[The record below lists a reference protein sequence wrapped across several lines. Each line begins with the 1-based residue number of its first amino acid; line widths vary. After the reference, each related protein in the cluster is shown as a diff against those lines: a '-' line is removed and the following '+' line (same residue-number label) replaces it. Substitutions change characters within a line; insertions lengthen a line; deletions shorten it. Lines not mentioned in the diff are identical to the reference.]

1 MKTQMEELSKGGSRN
16 FQLLSTKS
24 RKANQKMKMHQM
36 KKENKKKK
44 ASRSLAARKRN
55 RLLQRNC
62 HGEQIVDR
70 E

>member
-1 MKTQMEELSKGGSRN
+1 
-16 FQLLSTKS
+16 
-24 RKANQKMKMHQM
+24 MKMNQM

-44 ASRSLAARKRN
+44 ASKSLAARKRN
-55 RLLQRNC
+55 RLLQRNF